1 MAIDKM
7 IPRFLVSDKDERLL
21 KEGAMT
27 HALNVSISEDGD
39 GSEGVIKNVKG
50 TSNALAVSGSELT
63 ASDDVTVIGQV
74 SDPQRGFIYFFVAD
88 DSATSGNSYAGAE
101 HAIYQYN
108 TKSTTNEG
116 LAADS
121 YRLVLKGTA
130 LAFDPAG
137 FIKADVVNAAFQQ
150 DGILK
155 TALYFTDNLNPPRKI
170 NVDRAVAG
178 DYSGAVGFDLAFS
191 SIKAA
196 PNVSPSSS
204 FSTDTSVDTNMF
216 SSNSFQYATQY
227 IYKDGEE
234 SAISSYSELATSKS
248 VFFGSIDDTAYAV
261 ARNTENVCDVVLNIN
276 KQMPDLDRVR
286 LLARKG
292 NDGSFFIIDEF
303 DPLVSKDRGDGSS
316 GHTPLYTA
324 SSQTYHFRNDTL
336 GSTVPNTVADKMY
349 DNVPL
354 LAKGQAVAGNRL
366 IYSNYTEGRANTS
379 PAVNLTPFYN
389 APGVSGSDLIDDSG
403 STLTDHIID
412 PGAIG
417 VKIQIYGLFG
427 KASYSASDKVP
438 AGTTTKIS
446 FVYKPLFNLVHG
458 SSNIISIPTTAGT
471 NLTATSLDLDTLTA
485 GYPDQTLTITARNS
499 TELNYNDL
507 RTLLVN
513 NLDGK
518 TITIDYNIAGQA
530 LSDSKTVTAGT
541 ASVTFRFDSSVTASV
556 DGEFTLNPLVESI
569 ILTNVTLSDSL
580 QWDAFQ
586 AFGEDRDVLQSGS
599 QNPSTPSGAH
609 ISSRAASATGI
620 GNIKSFKAGS
630 THELGVVYY
639 DKFNR
644 SGNVNRLGS
653 FYAEWFGGGA
663 RSANKEGPT
672 AVNIDW
678 ASYAPPSWADRWQI
692 VYNGGSSYESYV
704 QYTTGGGFY
713 VRYPSGHASGHAKNP
728 NDKRIFVNID
738 SLDEYKED
746 RGALRSY
753 SFTEGDKLRVI
764 SYDSATGAT
773 PSIEYP
779 KAADNGI
786 IEFNILGVKEL
797 GASDNPI
804 ASAGTPRPEEQGTF
818 LVLEH
823 PSISSGVDG
832 ERFVGFDWYSISNTD
847 YDDSTTTTTSNT
859 NLWGKQCVVEL
870 MTPKKST
877 SEDVF
882 YEIGV
887 GGRCGV
893 RKDTSITNA
902 HGPNIKIDNGDVH
915 YRLVR
920 CKGPAQDGST
930 SYATNIAADAAFTYK
945 SIAIENET
953 VSDQVLTKDWDKGRA
968 HVVFEPSAE
977 VRRYNG
983 LTYSDAYEDDVANL
997 SLSSFNASLGNFDSL
1012 ESKFG
1017 ALNYIGNYNDS
1028 LVAVQENKLS
1038 LVPVNKNIIQYA
1050 EGSGNV
1056 ALSTKVLNSPSYS
1069 SGDYGCGDNP
1079 ESVLIQDNSV
1089 YFADKSRQAVCV
1101 LTGGQ
1106 LVPISEK
1113 NMSSFFRKFF
1123 ATDNTKYVSGY
1134 DPRDNRYYL
1143 TALGGTTPE
1152 TVGYDASRK
1161 AWQSKYSFTPDIYS
1175 NQNNM
1180 LYSAKYV
1187 TATIPKVFWKHDGT
1201 VYLGV
1206 LTQSAASSP
1215 TYTSDRNLDEIFIPT
1230 NASIVISDNSGTR
1243 SVSAVVGNS
1252 ITFDLQ
1258 LSYYDNVAEGVAI
1271 TSNYYNFFH
1280 GSSVANSEVEVV
1292 SKKSPSR
1299 VKTYNAVSYE
1309 ARSPSTAGS
1318 SHKWDMSAVTTD
1330 IGTVSGTIT
1339 EWEEKE
1345 GGYYASMPRAAQTL
1359 ISSRTRRE
1367 IYIGVLT
1374 FVSGNTFTSDL
1385 NLDRI
1390 PIPINQNIEIAGEVR
1405 VINSVIGNEITFIE
1419 EIPGTGILGNP
1430 SAGPT
1435 TIKDASF
1442 LFSQAVGDPIR
1453 GRYAK
1458 IKLTNNSAIQHEL
1471 YCINTHITDSKTHH
1485 ALGQ

>member
-7 IPRFLVSDKDERLL
+7 IPRFLVSDEDERLL
-21 KEGAMT
+21 QAGAMT
-27 HALNVSISEDGD
+27 DALNVSISEDED

-116 LAADS
+116 LAANS
-121 YRLVLKGTA
+121 YRLVLKGAA

-137 FIKADVVNAAFQQ
+137 FIKVDVVNAAFQQ

-276 KQMPDLDRVR
+276 KQMPDLDKVR

-403 STLTDHIID
+403 STLIDHIID

-417 VKIQIYGLFG
+417 VKIEIYGLFG
-427 KASYSASDKVP
+427 ETSYSASDKVP
-438 AGTTTKIS
+438 AGTTTNIS

-471 NLTATSLDLDTLTA
+471 NLTATSLDLDTLAA
-485 GYPDQTLTITARNS
+485 GYPDQTLTITARNT
-499 TELNYNDL
+499 TEVNYNDL

-513 NLDGK
+513 NLDAK

-609 ISSRAASATGI
+609 ISSRAASATSI

-663 RSANKEGPT
+663 RPANKEGPT

-692 VYNGGSSYESYV
+692 VYNGGSSYDSYV

-713 VRYPSGHASGHAKNP
+713 VRYPSNHAKNP

-804 ASAGTPRPEEQGTF
+804 ASAGTPKPEEQGTF

-832 ERFVGFDWYSISNTD
+832 ERFAGFDWYSISNTN
-847 YDDSTTTTTSNT
+847 YDDSTTTSTSNT
-859 NLWGKQCVVEL
+859 NLWGKQCVVEF

-887 GGRCGV
+887 GGRCGE

-902 HGPNIKIDNGDVH
+902 HGPDIKIDNGDVH

-920 CKGPAQDGST
+920 CKGPDQDGST
-930 SYATNIAADAAFTYK
+930 TYATNIAADAAFTYR

-1017 ALNYIGNYNDS
+1017 AVNYIGNYNDS
-1028 LVAVQENKLS
+1028 LVAIQENKLS

-1079 ESVLIQDNSV
+1079 ESVLIQDSSV

-1113 NMSSFFRKFF
+1113 NMSSFFRTFF

-1134 DPRDNRYYL
+1134 DSRENAYYL

-1152 TVGYDASRK
+1152 TVGYDASIK
-1161 AWQSKYSFTPDIYS
+1161 VWQSKYSFTPDIYS
-1175 NQNNM
+1175 NQNNT

-1187 TATIPKVFWKHDGT
+1187 TGSPAKAFWRHDSATRNNFYD
-1201 VYLGV
+1201 
-1206 LTQSAASSP
+1206 
-1215 TYTSDRNLDEIFIPT
+1215 TSYP
-1230 NASIVISDNSGTR
+1230 
-1243 SVSAVVGNS
+1243 
-1252 ITFDLQ
+1252 
-1258 LSYYDNVAEGVAI
+1258 
-1271 TSNYYNFFH
+1271 
-1280 GSSVANSEVEVV
+1280 SEVEVV
-1292 SKKSPSR
+1292 SKISPSR
-1299 VKTYNAVSYE
+1299 VKVYNAVSYE
-1309 ARSPSTAGS
+1309 GDSDA
-1318 SHKWDMSAVTTD
+1318 WDMSPVSTD
-1330 IGTVSGTIT
+1330 LDQTSGTIT
-1339 EWEEKE
+1339 SWSKKE
-1345 GGYYASMPRAAQTL
+1345 GSYYASMPRDASDEST
-1359 ISSRTRRE
+1359 SHK
-1367 IYIGVLT
+1367 IYLGNLT
-1374 FVSGNTFTSDL
+1374 DSGDGLTFTSTVRL
-1385 NLDRI
+1385 SRL
-1390 PIPINQNIEIAGEVR
+1390 PIPLGNQAITQPTG
-1405 VINSVIGNEITFIE
+1405 SDITFNIASVA
-1419 EIPGTGILGNP
+1419 GN
-1430 SAGPT
+1430 SITFGE
-1435 TIKDASF
+1435 DASPTSGHTY
-1442 LFSQAVGDPIR
+1442 LVLSPSLNGDPMR
-1453 GRYAK
+1453 GHWAK
-1458 IKLTNNSAIQHEL
+1458 IKLTNSSNTKHEL
-1471 YCINTHITDSKTHH
+1471 YCINTHVTDSKSHH
-1485 ALGQ
+1485 PLGQQ